1 MTPKNRTFKGKN
13 RRMFPKEKVILFRS
27 SLHFVVG
34 YPFIV
39 LVSNFTKFFFVG
51 RLLERLGR
59 GSARRSMRRRQD
71 PIVRNPGALKETL
84 MLGFI
89 AKARFWQPQIGL
101 LSAEPLAGL
110 CC

>member
-1 MTPKNRTFKGKN
+1 M
-13 RRMFPKEKVILFRS
+13 S
-27 SLHFVVG
+27 WD
-34 YPFIV
+34 
-39 LVSNFTKFFFVG
+39 
-51 RLLERLGR
+51 R
-59 GSARRSMRRRQD
+59 GSKGHTH
-71 PIVRNPGALKETL
+71 PIVRNPAALKETL

>member
-1 MTPKNRTFKGKN
+1 MIPLRF
-13 RRMFPKEKVILFRS
+13 

-39 LVSNFTKFFFVG
+39 FVSNFLKLF
-51 RLLERLGR
+51 RLLARTQPGVCGVPGGGGCDGGGR
-59 GSARRSMRRRQD
+59 IQYYV
-71 PIVRNPGALKETL
+71 ILGALKETL

>member
-1 MTPKNRTFKGKN
+1 
-13 RRMFPKEKVILFRS
+13 MF
-27 SLHFVVG
+27 
-34 YPFIV
+34 
-39 LVSNFTKFFFVG
+39 VSNFLKLFQ
-51 RLLERLGR
+51 
-59 GSARRSMRRRQD
+59 AACA
-71 PIVRNPGALKETL
+71 NPAAACAAFHAAADRIQYYVILGALKETL